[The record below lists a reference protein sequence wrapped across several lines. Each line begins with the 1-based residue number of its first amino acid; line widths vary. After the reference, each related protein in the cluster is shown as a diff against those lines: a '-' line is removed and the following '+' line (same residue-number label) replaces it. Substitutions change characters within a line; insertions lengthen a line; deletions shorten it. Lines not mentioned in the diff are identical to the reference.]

1 MQRIGFVV
9 LPGFQMLSV
18 SSLSVFELANWE
30 IGEPVYD
37 VHLLSETGG
46 SIRSSVSIGVAT
58 EPFDDRKFDTLMVG
72 GSVVAGALTPGVIK
86 FLRRGLR
93 RSRRV
98 ASTCTGA
105 FVLAEAGLLDG
116 RRATTHWHRARELQA
131 RFPKVKVEEDR
142 IFIVD
147 GPVWTSAGMTAGID
161 LALAMI
167 EQDLGADV
175 ARAVARQL
183 VVYHRRAGGQSQFS
197 ALLELE
203 PKSDRIQSAL
213 AYAKR
218 NLTSKLTVKQLA
230 NAAHLSPRQFSRAF
244 RAETGQSP
252 AKAVENLRVE
262 TARLMMEQ
270 SRHSIDVIAQQTG
283 FADRYRM
290 RRAFLRAFGQPPQV
304 IRRNARAE
312 AGGVNVDPPA
322 RRSGGPKSGRTGT
335 AALRRFCCKSRKS
348 NDPENLAKGDFQRAV
363 TLRSAITSL
372 RRSVVVFPRTDVVPH
387 VATCNTRQ
395 RP

>member
-1 MQRIGFVV
+1 MQRIGFIV
-9 LPGFQMLSV
+9 LPGFQMMSLAT
-18 SSLSVFELANWE
+18 LSVFELANWE
-30 IGEPVYD
+30 MGKPVYD

-46 SIRSSVSIGVAT
+46 SIRSSIGISVAT
-58 EPFDDRKFDTLMVG
+58 EPFYDTNFDTLIVG
-72 GSVVAGALTPGVIK
+72 GSAVVGSLTPGVIK
-86 FLRRGLR
+86 FLRHALE

-98 ASTCTGA
+98 ASTCVGA

-116 RRATTHWHRARELQA
+116 RRATTHWYRARDLQA

-161 LALAMI
+161 LALAMV
-167 EQDLGADV
+167 ETDLGMEIARSV
-175 ARAVARQL
+175 AKKL

-213 AYAKR
+213 AYAKH
-218 NLTSKLTVKQLA
+218 NLDKPLTVEQLA
-230 NAAHLSPRQFSRAF
+230 EAAHLSPRQFSRAF

-262 TARLMMEQ
+262 AARLMMEQ
-270 SRHSIDVIAQQTG
+270 SRHPIDVVARETG
-283 FADRYRM
+283 FADRERM

-304 IRRNARAE
+304 IRRNGRAE
-312 AGGVNVDPPA
+312 I
-322 RRSGGPKSGRTGT
+322 
-335 AALRRFCCKSRKS
+335 AA
-348 NDPENLAKGDFQRAV
+348 
-363 TLRSAITSL
+363 
-372 RRSVVVFPRTDVVPH
+372 
-387 VATCNTRQ
+387 
-395 RP
+395 